1 MKTTRTY
8 GWTRTVLQ
16 LSKEAQAIYNE
27 TDPLQ
32 ILEIEDEDGAISYD
46 MNGCIE
52 ATGISADEVE
62 AILISFGEDDEEVD
76 ADSLIG
82 KVYDDPE
89 GRWRITGISG
99 DSVEI
104 ECIDSKV
111 ESNIGF
117 ESVVSLEEAIHYLTH
132 DPSEW

>member
-1 MKTTRTY
+1 MRN
-8 GWTRTVLQ
+8 GWTRTVLK

-46 MNGCIE
+46 MNGAIE

-62 AILISFGEDDEEVD
+62 DLLISFGEDDEEVD
-76 ADSLIG
+76 TDSLIG
-82 KVYDDPE
+82 REYDDPE
-89 GRWRITGISG
+89 GRWRITGITG